1 MEVKADAAR
10 IYVFGAFKLDAARL
24 VLSCDGEAVPTTPR
38 ILSTLLYFVENRG
51 RTLGK
56 TEMLDALWSGRV
68 VEEANL
74 SQAVSTLRKTLATCG
89 AADLITTVPG
99 KGYRF
104 VGQVAFESPE
114 QLATPPPSPVP
125 EPTQTTGGRDRGF
138 RFRNAIRL
146 AAACSAALVAFVI
159 WRLEFPSSRLVG
171 ERTGIVIAD
180 PQNFTGDAAFD
191 HVITQV
197 LRANL
202 EQSPTLQ
209 VASETEVAETV
220 ALMEQP
226 QNAALTFSRARAVC
240 ARISGGAVVAPMLSR
255 VQSHYVLT
263 LSAFS
268 CMDGR
273 TLVDEKAEANDKEAV
288 VRLLSKLTT
297 RMRRQLGEVR
307 SSIARYDVPLAP
319 ERTSSFEA
327 LRAFSE
333 AEALMGQGRRLDA
346 IPLYQHAIELDPD
359 FAMAY
364 YGLSQAYYEFFQTA
378 KDAAAITQAYKRVA
392 LVSERDALMIREHY
406 NSTVTRDLD
415 AARDNM
421 ELLTRLY
428 PLDASAWRDLSEV
441 RYRLADYAGAAAAGE
456 QGLRLDPKNSGAYT
470 VLARALNHLQQTAR
484 AEQLDQQALKEVP
497 ETDQIRQQ
505 RIAWR
510 FMQGDPEGGERL
522 VASALGTPIERE
534 ALLEESNFDFA
545 DGRVTDAARLV
556 ERANALGRIRG
567 LSPDY
572 SREAESYMEVGLD
585 TWARAALAQVPADFW
600 NGQDDYFAA
609 RLDEPAKAQA
619 ALQRDLTERPHDTLL
634 NSEYAPEA
642 RAALLLRRGQP
653 LQAVEVL
660 EGVGRFMFHDL
671 DAPFLRGTALLA
683 AKDGRGAAV
692 VFRSILAQ
700 TGFSWNPQFALSHLG
715 LARAL
720 RLQGDTVGSRREYQ
734 AFLADWV
741 SATPDLPAL
750 KEAKAEYATL
760 TAQANLGAKIPT
772 GTAHPVTEILA
783 PENGRARILPPH
795 VCAGRRSIV
804 PGRACKAL
812 HV

>member
-1 MEVKADAAR
+1 M
-10 IYVFGAFKLDAARL
+10 FGAFKLDAARL
-24 VLSCDGEAVPTTPR
+24 VLSCDGEPVPTTPR

-56 TEMLDALWSGRV
+56 TEMLDALWPGRI

-99 KGYRF
+99 RGYRF
-104 VGQVAFESPE
+104 VGQVGLETSDKLAPPRSSPA
-114 QLATPPPSPVP
+114 LG
-125 EPTQTTGGRDRGF
+125 PTQATGGPKRGF
-138 RFRNAIRL
+138 RFRTAIRL
-146 AAACSAALVAFVI
+146 AAACSAALVAVVI
-159 WRLEFPSSRLVG
+159 WGLEFRSSKLVG

-191 HVITQV
+191 HVVTQI
-197 LRANL
+197 LRASL
-202 EQSPTLQ
+202 DQSPTLQ
-209 VASETEVAETV
+209 VASDTEVAETL

-226 QNAALTFSRARAVC
+226 QSAALTFSKARAVC
-240 ARISGGAVVAPMLSR
+240 ARINGGAVVAPMLSR

-263 LSAFS
+263 LSASS

-273 TLVDEKAEANDKEAV
+273 TLVDEKAEADDKEAV

-333 AEALMGQGRRLDA
+333 AEALMRQGRRLDA
-346 IPLYQHAIELDPD
+346 IPLYQHATQLDPD

-364 YGLSQAYYEFFQTA
+364 YGLSQVYYEFFQTE
-378 KDAAAITQAYKRVA
+378 KDAIAITQAYHRVA

-406 NSTVTRDLD
+406 NSAVTRDLD

-428 PLDASAWRDLSEV
+428 PRDASAWRDLSEV

-484 AEQLDQQALKEVP
+484 AEQLDRQALKEVP

-510 FMQGDPEGGERL
+510 FMQGDSEGGKRL

-534 ALLEESNFDFA
+534 ALLEASNFAFA

-572 SREAESYMEVGLD
+572 TREAESYLAVGLD
-585 TWARAALAQVPADFW
+585 TRARAALAQVPAEFW

-619 ALQRDLTERPHDTLL
+619 ALQRDLAERPHDTLL
-634 NSEYAPEA
+634 TGEYAPEA

-653 LQAVEVL
+653 LQAAKML
-660 EGVGRFMFHDL
+660 ESVDRFMFHDL
-671 DAPFLRGTALLA
+671 DAPFLRGTALMA

-700 TGFSWNPQFALSHLG
+700 TGFSWNPQFAMSHLG

-720 RLQGDTVGSRREYQ
+720 RLQGDMVGSRREYR
-734 AFLADWV
+734 AFLADWG
-741 SATPDLPAL
+741 SANPELPAL

-760 TAQANLGAKIPT
+760 ETQANFRVTIHT
-772 GTAHPVTEILA
+772 GVAHLVVKILA
-783 PENGRARILPPH
+783 PENARARVPQPH
-795 VCAGRRSIV
+795 VCAGQWSIAR
-804 PGRACKAL
+804 GGACKTL